1 MSALDN
7 LLAVVTILCSLV
19 LVVCC
24 IGTAW
29 WLMWKVFL
37 SRFQFVNELLFPP
50 AGEQEKQRGVARRR
64 GRKD

>member
-1 MSALDN
+1 M
-7 LLAVVTILCSLV
+7 LV
-19 LVVCC
+19 Q
-24 IGTAW
+24 
-29 WLMWKVFL
+29 VFL